1 MAKKSRDT
9 ETAQEEMIRR
19 LGDFIEFATATK
31 KFQDLGFYEQLL
43 DYVTTHSVEDPK
55 PKKHKVCANKV
66 DGSCPLHN
74 LFCQYPKCE
83 EDD

>member
-31 KFQDLGFYEQLL
+31 KFQDLGFYEKLL
-43 DYVTTHSVEDPK
+43 EYVSTHSVEDLK
-55 PKKHKVCANKV
+55 PKKHKECSNKV
-66 DGSCPLHN
+66 NSSCPLHN
-74 LFCQYPKCE
+74 LFCAYPKCE